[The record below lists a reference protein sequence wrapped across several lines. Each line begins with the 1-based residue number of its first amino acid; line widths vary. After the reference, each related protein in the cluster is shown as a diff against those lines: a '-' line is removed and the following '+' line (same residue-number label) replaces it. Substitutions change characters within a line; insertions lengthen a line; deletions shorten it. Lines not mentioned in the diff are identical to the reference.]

1 MTSHHGDFSFLPK
14 FNNNLRPHRIASH
27 RISSKLNQLNPYL
40 PHSTHLLSTHFT
52 PLTIIPTMSTT
63 TTSKRKSPTTT
74 TTTSSSDSSPKTI
87 HFTSRTPTWTYLKLQ
102 LYVPYPYPTLLLVY
116 SLTRTLTNLTN
127 RVTNPPSTSTSP
139 LDPLTARTYLSA
151 ALSQFL
157 GLMGTTI
164 PLDILKVSP
173 PPSSSSSTEGGKTG
187 GSGSTVWARVPR
199 DDAAAVV
206 AALSSWIGGS
216 TGTNTN
222 GGGDAAGGSSVAWRV
237 CAKGNYLGALVN
249 GGGREVFVP

>member
-1 MTSHHGDFSFLPK
+1 
-14 FNNNLRPHRIASH
+14 
-27 RISSKLNQLNPYL
+27 
-40 PHSTHLLSTHFT
+40 
-52 PLTIIPTMSTT
+52 MSTT

-74 TTTSSSDSSPKTI
+74 TSDSSPKTI

-102 LYVPYPYPTLLLVY
+102 L
-116 SLTRTLTNLTN
+116 
-127 RVTNPPSTSTSP
+127 VTNPPSTSTSP

-222 GGGDAAGGSSVAWRV
+222 GGGDAAGGSSVAWR
-237 CAKGNYLGALVN
+237 LN
-249 GGGREVFVP
+249 GRGHSLMGSAVPAIGLECV

>member
-1 MTSHHGDFSFLPK
+1 
-14 FNNNLRPHRIASH
+14 
-27 RISSKLNQLNPYL
+27 
-40 PHSTHLLSTHFT
+40 
-52 PLTIIPTMSTT
+52 MSTT

-74 TTTSSSDSSPKTI
+74 TTTSSDSSPKTI

-102 LYVPYPYPTLLLVY
+102 L
-116 SLTRTLTNLTN
+116 
-127 RVTNPPSTSTSP
+127 VTNPPSTSTSP

-164 PLDILKVSP
+164 PIDILKVSP

-187 GSGSTVWARVPR
+187 GSGNTVWTRVPR

-206 AALSSWIGGS
+206 AALSSWIGGG

-249 GGGREVFVP
+249 GGGGEVFVP

>member
-1 MTSHHGDFSFLPK
+1 
-14 FNNNLRPHRIASH
+14 
-27 RISSKLNQLNPYL
+27 
-40 PHSTHLLSTHFT
+40 
-52 PLTIIPTMSTT
+52 MSTT
-63 TTSKRKSPTTT
+63 TTSKRKSLTTT
-74 TTTSSSDSSPKTI
+74 TTSDSSPKTI

-102 LYVPYPYPTLLLVY
+102 L
-116 SLTRTLTNLTN
+116 
-127 RVTNPPSTSTSP
+127 VTNPPSTSTSP

-164 PLDILKVSP
+164 PIDILKISP
-173 PPSSSSSTEGGKTG
+173 PSSSSSSTEGGITG
-187 GSGSTVWARVPR
+187 GSGSTVWTRVPR

-249 GGGREVFVP
+249 GGGGEVFVL

>member
-1 MTSHHGDFSFLPK
+1 
-14 FNNNLRPHRIASH
+14 
-27 RISSKLNQLNPYL
+27 
-40 PHSTHLLSTHFT
+40 
-52 PLTIIPTMSTT
+52 MSTT

-74 TTTSSSDSSPKTI
+74 TSSDSSPKTI

-102 LYVPYPYPTLLLVY
+102 L
-116 SLTRTLTNLTN
+116 
-127 RVTNPPSTSTSP
+127 VTNPPSTSTSP

-164 PLDILKVSP
+164 PIDILKVS

-187 GSGSTVWARVPR
+187 GSGNTVWTRVPR

-206 AALSSWIGGS
+206 AALSSWIGGG

-249 GGGREVFVP
+249 RGGGEVFVP